1 VVNLCMV
8 AVLSTRAKINIWGD
22 VLLRSST
29 SMCVCYCILIPIID
43 DSPCVRNPDSLNTI
57 YVCTY
62 VTLSVCMNQEMY
74 PHSFASHSSSILG
87 GLIPFLLR
95 LKAGED
101 DPRLAPTCMYT
112 LFTELAP
119 TCMYT
124 LFTEL
129 AHNWMPPK
137 YLQAC
142 ILH

>member
-1 VVNLCMV
+1 
-8 AVLSTRAKINIWGD
+8 
-22 VLLRSST
+22 
-29 SMCVCYCILIPIID
+29 MCVCYCILIPIID

-57 YVCTY
+57 YVCTC

-112 LFTELAP
+112 LFTELA
-119 TCMYT
+119 
-124 LFTEL
+124 
-129 AHNWMPPK
+129 HNWMPPK

-142 ILH
+142 ILL